1 MKDLSELF
9 EAKVSSLEDL
19 PEIYCDLDEVL
30 VDFLQS
36 ANSVVGGVFAK
47 IDKQERWAAINQTKG
62 FWKNLEWKPNAK
74 RLYDFI
80 IKYDAHVLS
89 AFTGR
94 DPASKVGKMK
104 WLKKNTSFKRAN
116 IHLVLRSQKKS
127 YAKTKEEKPN
137 VLIDDYDK
145 NIKEWES
152 AGGIGIHH
160 TDVGKT
166 INKLKSL
173 GFK

>member
-1 MKDLSELF
+1 MKYLTQLF
-9 EAKVSSLEDL
+9 EASKDEDL

-30 VDFLQS
+30 VDFLR
-36 ANSVVGGVFAK
+36 AADAAVGGNFAK
-47 IDKQERWAAINQTKG
+47 ADRETRWNIINQIKG
-62 FWKNLEWKPNAK
+62 FWANVGWKPNAK

-80 IKYDAHVLS
+80 IRYDAHVLS

-94 DPASKVGKMK
+94 DPTSKVGKMK
-104 WLKKNTSFKRAN
+104 WLKKNTKFKRGN
-116 IHLVLRSQKKS
+116 VHLVLRSQKKS
-127 YAKTKEEKPN
+127 YAKTKDEKPN
-137 VLIDDYDK
+137 VLIDDYNK
-145 NIKEWES
+145 NIREWEA

-166 INKLKSL
+166 ISELKRL

>member
-1 MKDLSELF
+1 MKYLTQLF
-9 EAKVSSLEDL
+9 EAIKNEDL

-30 VDFLQS
+30 VDFLRA
-36 ANSVVGGVFAK
+36 ANAAVGGNFAK
-47 IDKQERWAAINQTKG
+47 ADRETRWSIINQIKG
-62 FWKNLEWKPNAK
+62 FWANVGWKPNAK

-80 IKYDAHVLS
+80 IRYDAHVLS

-94 DPASKVGKMK
+94 DPTSKVGKMK
-104 WLKKNTSFKRAN
+104 WLKKNTKFKRGN
-116 IHLVLRSQKKS
+116 VHLVLRSQKKS

-145 NIKEWES
+145 NIREWEA

-166 INKLKSL
+166 ISELKGL

>member
-1 MKDLSELF
+1 MKDLTQLF
-9 EAKVSSLEDL
+9 EAIKNEDL

-30 VDFLQS
+30 VDFIG
-36 ANSVVGGVFAK
+36 AADAAVGGNFAK
-47 IDKQERWAAINQTKG
+47 SDKKTRWNIINQTKG
-62 FWKNLEWKPNAK
+62 FWTNIGWKPNAK

-94 DPASKVGKMK
+94 DPTSKVGKMK
-104 WLKKNTSFKRAN
+104 WVKKNTEFKRAN

-145 NIKEWES
+145 NIKEWEA
-152 AGGIGIHH
+152 AGGIGILH
-160 TDVGKT
+160 TNVGKT
-166 INKLKSL
+166 INKLKGL